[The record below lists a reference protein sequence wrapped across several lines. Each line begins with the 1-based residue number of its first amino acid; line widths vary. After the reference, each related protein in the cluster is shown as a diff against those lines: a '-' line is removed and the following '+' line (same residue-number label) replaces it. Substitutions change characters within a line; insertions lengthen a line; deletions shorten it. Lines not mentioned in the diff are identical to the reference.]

1 MCAGSIYWSN
11 IGTLVFASTEEK
23 LLQLTGDDSENMT
36 LNLSCREVFEKG
48 QKDVRIFG
56 PFEEVE
62 EDVGSPPPRPAVPVS
77 APRLEIRSGQ
87 LRGNG
92 V

>member
-36 LNLSCREVFEKG
+36 LNLSCREVFRKG

-62 EDVGSPPPRPAVPVS
+62 EDVGPPVP